1 MKITDYEIARYR
13 LPAGKKEKLEFDDA
27 QPGFAVH
34 FRASGAHSFVLQ
46 YGNDKD
52 RRRPTIG
59 RVGELKAAEARKT
72 AQEWMAALRSGRDP
86 WAERAMA
93 RTRSGQTLERLL
105 PEFFRDRSTE
115 WKTRTHREATY
126 SLTKHLAPWRQLPIG
141 AIDQPLVAARLNEV
155 EAAWGPAARNSVRAY
170 CSTFFEW
177 AIAEGLCR
185 ENPTL
190 RTRKVTIPPRQRKLS
205 DAEVRLILL
214 ALNEPGHVDEDYR
227 DILKLAL
234 YLGLRRNELGLLRW
248 EEVDLDRGQL
258 NFPIGRLKNK
268 KSWTVPLSSPAYE
281 ILRTRHAKLDPETP
295 RLYVFGRR
303 GDTTGYSGWSKS
315 KRQFDIRVTELNG
328 GELQPW
334 TPHDFRRLVAT
345 KLVEELH
352 VAPHLAS
359 VILGHAEGGVM
370 SVYNLADHVDER
382 ARILEAWA
390 RHLEEILTG
399 ERLPAKVVSLGKRR
413 R

>member
-1 MKITDYEIARYR
+1 M
-13 LPAGKKEKLEFDDA
+13 
-27 QPGFAVH
+27 
-34 FRASGAHSFVLQ
+34 
-46 YGNDKD
+46 
-52 RRRPTIG
+52 
-59 RVGELKAAEARKT
+59 
-72 AQEWMAALRSGRDP
+72 
-86 WAERAMA
+86 
-93 RTRSGQTLERLL
+93 
-105 PEFFRDRSTE
+105 
-115 WKTRTHREATY
+115 
-126 SLTKHLAPWRQLPIG
+126 
-141 AIDQPLVAARLNEV
+141 
-155 EAAWGPAARNSVRAY
+155 GPAARNSVRAY

-258 NFPIGRLKNK
+258 NFPIGLLKNK

-334 TPHDFRRLVAT
+334 TLMIFEDWSRRSWSRNCT
-345 KLVEELH
+345 
-352 VAPHLAS
+352 S
-359 VILGHAEGGVM
+359 
-370 SVYNLADHVDER
+370 R
-382 ARILEAWA
+382 RIWL
-390 RHLEEILTG
+390 L
-399 ERLPAKVVSLGKRR
+399 
-413 R
+413 